1 MQSASD
7 LLQEEAANRKSSPKP
22 SSCPGTDVSSVP
34 SCCRRFYHE
43 FSVQARYASSAC
55 GHRCWHPHRIS
66 LRSSTTPP
74 HGLTPMRRRFPC
86 CSVLH
91 PARRFT
97 REQTIILPPRPSA
110 LPVGGTPSPRR
121 DARPRPRPEA
131 RRPASCHRPRRAISC
146 FGAVPRP
153 EPEGCSEP
161 EEDDGR
167 TKIED
172 ANKFVLTAP
181 HNCEDLKLQIRLNHR
196 PLRTLMRALAGM
208 LPGTWARTKDGYNL
222 SLTDKAVLDADALAD
237 AKRPVIV
244 PAGGEGLGPTE

>member
-1 MQSASD
+1 MQSARD

-97 REQTIILPPRPSA
+97 REQTIILPPR
-110 LPVGGTPSPRR
+110 
-121 DARPRPRPEA
+121 
-131 RRPASCHRPRRAISC
+131 RPASCHRPRRAISC
-146 FGAVPRP
+146 FEAAPRP

-167 TKIED
+167 RRP
-172 ANKFVLTAP
+172 ARPP
-181 HNCEDLKLQIRLNHR
+181 H
-196 PLRTLMRALAGM
+196 
-208 LPGTWARTKDGYNL
+208 L
-222 SLTDKAVLDADALAD
+222 STSLVSH
-237 AKRPVIV
+237 
-244 PAGGEGLGPTE
+244 